1 MSPMPGYIAHHKSAL
16 YDNIRAD
23 YYRNDPYVWFSPYLW
38 SFCHLHQN
46 PRITEGMTVLWV
58 SHADENIV
66 CDLVFVVGA
75 ILPYQEA
82 RERYIAQDTDLAAR
96 HFIRG
101 EQHHPEVWRPE
112 AKTYV
117 ADMAR
122 SYIPHPAVPIAD
134 AVDRIRQRE
143 RPGTKLLTAVFRRP
157 SAPLRIAAMDE
168 LEQIVRERAQERL
181 AGVLGPGGWSPG
193 QEEPLVPVVAHT
205 ETAKRSAWRERT
217 LP

>member
-1 MSPMPGYIAHHKSAL
+1 MPGYIAHHRSAL
-16 YDNIRAD
+16 YDDIRAD

-46 PRITEGMTVLWV
+46 PRIQEGMTVLWV
-58 SHADENIV
+58 SHADGTIV
-66 CDLVFVVGA
+66 CDLVFVIGA

-82 RERYIAQDTDLAAR
+82 RELYKPQDAELAAR
-96 HFIRG
+96 HFTRG
-101 EQHHPEVWRPE
+101 EQHHHEVWRPE

-143 RPGTKLLTAVFRRP
+143 RPGAKPLAAVFRRP
-157 SAPLRIAAMDE
+157 SAPLRIAAMEE
-168 LEQIVRERAQERL
+168 LEQVVRERAQERL
-181 AGVLGPGGWSPG
+181 TGALGPGGWSPG
-193 QEEPLVPVVAHT
+193 QEEPLVPAMART
-205 ETAKRSAWRERT
+205 EMAKRPAWGEQT
-217 LP
+217 QP